1 MHFKRY
7 DSQKSLI
14 DSDSTS
20 LIGNFFT
27 FKVHAFKIQV
37 IYRFETFFQRNRTI
51 LHLQCFLQKLIYT
64 FLIQICNYLEM
75 TFNFEEIMGFRRNG
89 ISAHIQIL
97 TDISLQLNFLIST
110 FNIHHHGVFFVLISD
125 SHLDELTVTKD
136 EEKSRMQ
143 GQASSRSVVQV
154 SIEGQVRKLLIFKG
168 EHQFRSTNKTSLL

>member
-20 LIGNFFT
+20 LFGNFFT
-27 FKVHAFKIQV
+27 FKVNAFNIQV
-37 IYRFETFFQRNRTI
+37 IYRFETFFQRNGTI

-64 FLIQICNYLEM
+64 FLIQICNYIEM

-110 FNIHHHGVFFVLISD
+110 FDIHHHGVFFVLISD
-125 SHLDELTVTKD
+125 SHLDELTESPKTKKKVECRD
-136 EEKSRMQ
+136 KRPVGQLSRY
-143 GQASSRSVVQV
+143 RLKV
-154 SIEGQVRKLLIFKG
+154 K
-168 EHQFRSTNKTSLL
+168 